1 MSERFQIIR
10 YGTSR
15 YWAVM
20 AAITKHFT
28 PHGKEVNHATQEY
41 PVSQAPWLAA

>member
-15 YWAVM
+15 YLAVV
-20 AAITKHFT
+20 AAITKLST
-28 PHGKEVNHATQEY
+28 PHGKEVNHATQE
-41 PVSQAPWLAA
+41 A